1 MASMKIFKK
10 LRQSTSG
17 GVLLSKK
24 HLIVIAL
31 AVVVAL
37 VAMVIIVMAARPMQR
52 IDTSTYQAVYLV
64 NGQAYFGKLQNTT
77 GQFLVM
83 KTPYTMQDVQTPPQE
98 DANAETKETSEP
110 VANTT
115 LIKVSGQVYGPE
127 ESIALKAE
135 QVIFWQNLRDDSKVS
150 QALKAK
156 D

>member
-1 MASMKIFKK
+1 MARMKIFKK

-64 NGQAYFGKLQNTT
+64 NGQAYFGKLQNTN

-83 KTPYTMQDVQTPPQE
+83 KTPYTMQEVQTPPQPGTE
-98 DANAETKETSEP
+98 AEATATPETS
-110 VANTT
+110 TT

-127 ESIALKAE
+127 ESIALKSE
-135 QVIFWQNLRDDSKVS
+135 QVVFWQNLRDDSKVS

-156 D
+156 E